1 MRMAVTRVAASTP
14 RGWAGRGNKRR
25 QCRGIAC
32 AEGNCAVELVAAGVA
47 TRQTRAA
54 ETFGLRNGPHVNLV
68 LNDVELPADELIGKE
83 GNGLRQSH
91 GHPVQPPHPRGQH
104 FARPRPVRL
113 R

>member
-14 RGWAGRGNKRR
+14 RGCAGRGNKRR

-47 TRQTRAA
+47 TRQTRTA

-68 LNDVELPADELIGKE
+68 LNDVELPTDYDSRRGAAILACRPGRMNRLGSRGFVRIG
-83 GNGLRQSH
+83 Q
-91 GHPVQPPHPRGQH
+91 
-104 FARPRPVRL
+104 VR
-113 R
+113 